1 MVNVYDTLTMV
12 KPQRL
17 QKYIAGCGICS
28 RRKAEILIEAG
39 RVTINGKKAS
49 LGMSVNPDD
58 KVMLDN
64 KPILASDNPE
74 QTFLV
79 YKPRGYTSSVSD
91 RFAEKLVTELVP
103 SKLRLY
109 PVGRL
114 DKDSEGLIILTNNGD
129 LANQL
134 LHPRYELNK
143 VYEVTL
149 DRPLSAANRAGLLKG
164 VFDQGENLEADNI
177 IFKQSS
183 SVIEITLH
191 HGKKRHIRRMLAR
204 FDYQVLKLIRTQ
216 IGPLTLAT
224 LKGAPYLALT
234 DQNIDHLL
242 SSCLKPSS

>member
-1 MVNVYDTLTMV
+1 MVTVYDTFTMV

-39 RVTINGKKAS
+39 RVTINGQQAS
-49 LGMSVNPDD
+49 LGMSVIPGDR
-58 KVMLDN
+58 VMLDH
-64 KPILASDNPE
+64 KLIQSTDNPK

-91 RFAEKLVTELVP
+91 RFADKLVTELVP

-114 DKDSEGLIILTNNGD
+114 DKESEGLIILTNNGD

-134 LHPRYELNK
+134 LHPRYQLYK
-143 VYEVTL
+143 TYQVTI
-149 DRPLSAANRAGLLKG
+149 DRPLDTEDKSDLLKG
-164 VFDQGENLEADNI
+164 IIDHGEHLEADSITAKPSSNI
-177 IFKQSS
+177 L
-183 SVIEITLH
+183 EIRLH

-204 FDYQVLKLIRTQ
+204 FNYQVLKLVRTE
-216 IGPLTLAT
+216 IGPLSLAT
-224 LKGAPYLALT
+224 LDGSPYLALT
-234 DQNIDHLL
+234 TKDIDHLL

>member
-1 MVNVYDTLTMV
+1 MVTVYDPLAMV

-39 RVTINGKKAS
+39 RVTINGQKAS
-49 LGMSVNPDD
+49 LGMSVNLGDQ
-58 KVMLDN
+58 VMLDH
-64 KPILASDNPE
+64 KLIQTTDNPE

-114 DKDSEGLIILTNNGD
+114 DKESEGLLILTNNGD

-134 LHPRYELNK
+134 LHPRYELTK
-143 VYEVTL
+143 TYQVTI
-149 DRPLSAANRAGLLKG
+149 DRPLTVLDRTELLKG
-164 VFDQGENLEADNI
+164 VFDHGEELHADSITTQPRSTTLEI
-177 IFKQSS
+177 K
-183 SVIEITLH
+183 LH
-191 HGKKRHIRRMLAR
+191 HGKKRHLRRMLAR
-204 FDYQVLKLIRTQ
+204 FNYQVLKLVRIQ
-216 IGPLTLAT
+216 IGPLSLAT
-224 LKGAPYLALT
+224 LGSSPYLALT
-234 DQNIDHLL
+234 NQDIDHLL

>member
-1 MVNVYDTLTMV
+1 MVTVYDPLAMV

-39 RVTINGKKAS
+39 RVTINGQKAS
-49 LGMSVNPDD
+49 LGMTVKPGDQ
-58 KVMLDN
+58 VMLDH
-64 KPILASDNPE
+64 KLIQTTDNPE

-114 DKDSEGLIILTNNGD
+114 DKESEGLIILTNNGD

-134 LHPRYELNK
+134 LHPRYQLTK
-143 VYEVTL
+143 TYQVTI
-149 DRPLSAANRAGLLKG
+149 DRPLTPQDQAVLLKG
-164 VFDQGENLEADNI
+164 VFDHGEQLNADSITTHPRSRILEI
-177 IFKQSS
+177 Q
-183 SVIEITLH
+183 LH
-191 HGKKRHIRRMLAR
+191 HGKKRHIRRMLAK
-204 FDYQVLKLIRTQ
+204 FDYQVLQLVRIR
-216 IGPLTLAT
+216 IGPLSLAT
-224 LKGAPYLALT
+224 LGSSPYLALT
-234 DQNIDHLL
+234 DKDIDHLL
-242 SSCLKPSS
+242 STCLKPSS